1 MKFLFDFFPVLAFF
15 LTWVYKHDMMLATY
29 VIIAASALQLLIGW
43 LVIKKVEKM
52 HLVSFGVLF
61 LMGGLT
67 IALNDERFIKMK
79 PTLLNSLF
87 GVALLLAHVL
97 FKRNLLRMA
106 FDAAVKNAA
115 QMQFDLPDSTWN
127 KLVYV
132 WSAWFFVVAA
142 TNYFVAS
149 QFDVDIWMKFR
160 FIGITAMNVTFFAIQ
175 LVFLSRH
182 IKDKSSDDSSNS

>member
-15 LTWVYKHDMMLATY
+15 LTWVFKRDMMLATY
-29 VIIAASALQLLIGW
+29 VIIAASALQLLLGW
-43 LVIKKVEKM
+43 LVVKKVEKM
-52 HLVSFGVLF
+52 HLISFGVLF

-79 PTLLNSLF
+79 PTLLNT
-87 GVALLLAHVL
+87 LLGLVL
-97 FKRNLLRMA
+97 LGTHIIGKRNLLRLL

-115 QMQFDLPDSTWN
+115 HLQSDLPETTWN

-132 WSAWFFVVAA
+132 WSGWFFVVAA

-149 QFDVDIWMKFR
+149 HFDTDIWMKFR
-160 FIGITAMNVTFFAIQ
+160 FIGITAMNVVFFAVQ

-182 IKDKSSDDSSNS
+182 IKENSSDTPNS